1 VTKSRPLP
9 DQAARDR
16 IDRALDINLLVE
28 AGAGSGKTESLARR
42 MGAGIA
48 AGVYEVE
55 GMAAVTFTRKAAA
68 ELRARFQLELEKRLS
83 SEDDPARRERLQTA
97 LRHLERLFA
106 GTIHAFCAH
115 LLRERPV
122 EAGVAPGFTE
132 LGEIEDAEVRD
143 RAWRDYLDRERAQGS
158 RVLAELQDA
167 GIRPGDLDEAFEKLC
182 TFADVTFPPGDTEAP
197 DPAPA
202 WAALDRFWKAL
213 SALLPDPIAPDTSCK
228 VQKAARRY
236 RGLLRVAD
244 RSRPATLASL
254 LDCWSGDISITQN
267 RWPGGSKATKE
278 LKARLDRLLGE
289 FQEAAVHPFLAA
301 WQQYIYR
308 LAITLLSGARDFA
321 SEARRRALTL
331 NYGDLL
337 QVAAR
342 LLRDNLSVRTALQR
356 KYRWLFVDEF
366 QDTNPLQAEVILL
379 LAADAGRERDW
390 TRVRPR
396 PSALFVVGDPKQSIY
411 RFTGADIDIYNRV
424 RDIIRREGG
433 EVVNLTTSFRS
444 IPALCEWANGVFP
457 HFFPGKPTPQQP
469 AFHPLEPVRRG
480 GQAGRSGLRTLTI
493 PDSVEKD
500 DVHAAEAQ
508 AIARYIRTAVDSG
521 TNGWGDFLILTR
533 KKKGRLHEYLAALD
547 ALHIPASV
555 SGSVAFSRSR
565 EVLVLADLLRVL
577 ADPDDGVA
585 LVGLLRGPLFGVS
598 DEELFQ
604 HREAGLGFILTA
616 PLPDEASGP
625 VVDAIRK
632 LQPMFKLTRTLPAAA
647 AVERILEDTGI
658 LARAVAAT
666 PGAAEA
672 GDVLYALDR
681 VRQITEVGGTLA
693 TAAEAL
699 ERDLEATEIESIPLE
714 PGRQDVVRVMNLHKA
729 KGLEAPVVFLADP
742 LAGVKARAGV
752 RVIREGARATG
763 FLRLIRTWGE
773 GRSEELAEPA
783 SWDEHEAAELAYV
796 EAEEKRLLYVA
807 STRAKDLL
815 VVSRWA
821 KSGGGQRPW
830 EPLGPY
836 FGSAR
841 ELKVPPAVRVKPRA
855 KPDLSAGARAA
866 GAAVRNAAREAAAQ
880 ASWVV
885 ESVTGTA
892 HRAGPYGHPI
902 SEGRTREPDTGMAWG
917 SLIHALLEHAMRGP
931 VRDRVHLERLANW
944 MTLDNPEL
952 RRVAPEALDTVERV
966 MASEFWQRAMAA
978 EERLAEVPFAV
989 RMDGDGAPP
998 KVLHGVIDL
1007 AFRTPAGWELLD
1019 YKTDQVAPGVQ
1030 ALVARYRSQVL
1041 LYGEHWSR
1049 LTAAAIR
1056 TGLHFVRAGETWWL
1070 EEP

>member
-1 VTKSRPLP
+1 MSERRRLP
-9 DQAARDR
+9 DQQARDR
-16 IDRALDINLLVE
+16 IEAALDINLLVE
-28 AGAGSGKTESLARR
+28 AGAGSGKTQSLARR
-42 MGAGIA
+42 MAAGIA

-68 ELRARFQLELEKRLS
+68 ELRARFQLELEKRLGAD
-83 SEDDPARRERLQTA
+83 DDPARRERLQVA

-132 LGEIEDAEVRD
+132 LDEIEDAEVRG
-143 RAWRDYLDRERAQGS
+143 RAWRDYLDRERALGS
-158 RVLAELQDA
+158 RLLAELQDT
-167 GIRPGDLDEAFEKLC
+167 GIRPADLDEAFRTVC
-182 TFADVTFPPGDTEAP
+182 TFADVTFPPGDREAP

-202 WAALDRFWKAL
+202 WAALDQFWQAL
-213 SALLPDPIAPDTSCK
+213 SALLPDPCAPDTTCK
-228 VQKAARRY
+228 VQRAARRY

-244 RSRPATLASL
+244 RERPATLAQL
-254 LDCWSGDISITQN
+254 LDCWSGKLSITQKW
-267 RWPGGSKATKE
+267 WPGGSTATKA
-278 LKARLDRLLGE
+278 LKARIDRLLGD

-301 WQQYIYR
+301 WGAYIYR
-308 LAITLLSGARDFA
+308 LAITLLSAARNFA

-342 LLRDNLSVRTALQR
+342 LLRDNLPVRAALQR

-379 LAADAGRERDW
+379 LAAEARGEADW

-396 PSALFVVGDPKQSIY
+396 PGALFVVGDPKQSIY
-411 RFTGADIDIYNRV
+411 RFTGADIDIYSRV
-424 RDIIRREGG
+424 RDIIQREGG
-433 EVVNLTTSFRS
+433 EVVTLTASFRS

-457 HFFPGKPTPQQP
+457 DFFPPEPTPQQP
-469 AFHPLEPVRRG
+469 AFHPLEPVLPG
-480 GQAGRSGLRTLTI
+480 GQASRSGLRTLTI
-493 PDSVEKD
+493 PDSIEKD
-500 DVHAAEAQ
+500 GVHAADAQ
-508 AIARYIRTAVDSG
+508 AIARYIRAAVESG
-521 TNGWGDFLILTR
+521 TNVWSDFLILTR

-555 SGSVAFSRSR
+555 TGSVAFSRSR
-565 EVLVLADLLRVL
+565 EVSVLADLLRVL

-604 HREAGLGFILTA
+604 HHEAGLGFILTA

-632 LQPMFKLTRTLPAAA
+632 LQPMFKLTRTLPVAA
-647 AVERILEDTGI
+647 AVERILEETGI
-658 LARAVAAT
+658 LARAVAVT

-699 ERDLEATEIESIPLE
+699 DKDFEAAEIESIPLE

-729 KGLEAPVVFLADP
+729 KGLEASVVFLADP

-763 FLRLIRTWGE
+763 YLRLIRTWGE
-773 GRSEELAEPA
+773 GRSDELAEPA
-783 SWDEHEAAELAYV
+783 GWEEHAAAELAYV

-807 STRAKDLL
+807 ATRAKDLL

-821 KSGGGQRPW
+821 KDGKGERPW
-830 EPLGPY
+830 EPLAAY
-836 FGSAR
+836 LAAAR
-841 ELKVPPAVRVKPRA
+841 ELKVPPAIVVTPRA
-855 KPDLSAGARAA
+855 LPDLSVGARAA
-866 GAAVRNAAREAAAQ
+866 AESARNAAREAAAQ

-931 VRDRVHLERLANW
+931 ARDRAHLERLANW
-944 MTLDNPEL
+944 LTVENPEL
-952 RRVAPEALDTVERV
+952 RRVVPEALDTVERV
-966 MASEFWQRAMAA
+966 TASEFWQRATAA
-978 EERLAEVPFAV
+978 DQRLVEVPFAV
-989 RMDGDGAPP
+989 KVEAGDGPP
-998 KVLHGVIDL
+998 KILHGVIDL
-1007 AFRTPAGWELLD
+1007 AFRTSAGWELVD
-1019 YKTDQVAPGVQ
+1019 YKTDQATIHSLSARYHGQVQ
-1030 ALVARYRSQVL
+1030 AYCRHWAVATDAPIRS
-1041 LYGEHWSR
+1041 
-1049 LTAAAIR
+1049 AAIYAVR
-1056 TGLHFVRAGETWWL
+1056 TGEVSENLQ
-1070 EEP
+1070 P